1 MPSISKFFLVSYSC
15 LKSEYF
21 LLISTEKK
29 KSIREK
35 WSQHFST
42 RSMFAIKGYTPDQR
56 LTQKV
61 KSKEKKNS
69 SRISKGGSRVGFYRK
84 GASFVHPS
92 FTDRWPSFDVRSGH
106 LPAFLNAR
114 PSANIIICRSF
125 VRLRWTYRTH

>member
-1 MPSISKFFLVSYSC
+1 MFKIKVFLVNIYQE
-15 LKSEYF
+15 K
-21 LLISTEKK
+21 KK
-29 KSIREK
+29 KSICEK
-35 WSQHFST
+35 RPQHFSM

-56 LTQKV
+56 LTQV

-114 PSANIIICRSF
+114 PSTNIIICRSF